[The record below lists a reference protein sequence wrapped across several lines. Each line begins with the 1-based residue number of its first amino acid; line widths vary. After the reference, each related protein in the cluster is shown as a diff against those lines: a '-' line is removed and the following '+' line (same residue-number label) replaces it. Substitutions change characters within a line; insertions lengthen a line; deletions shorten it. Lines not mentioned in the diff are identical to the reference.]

1 MLILELAF
9 TDGPERLAARP
20 AHRKQLACLHERG
33 KLVAAGPWTD
43 DSGAALIFDV
53 SRREL
58 DALLSA
64 DPYYRTPGVRVVSV
78 REWAPVVGPAAPGAG
93 GGPVE

>member
-9 TDGPERLAARP
+9 TDAPERLAARP
-20 AHRKQLACLHERG
+20 AHRKQLADLHARG

-43 DSGAALIFDV
+43 DSGAALILDV

-58 DALLSA
+58 DVLLSA

-78 REWAPVVGPAAPGAG
+78 RGWAPVVGPAALGAG
-93 GGPVE
+93 GGSVE